1 MPQIKFRACFCFCRH
16 PGRVRLYELSPPART
31 MEKNRVLAHVGGLC
45 SYSLR
50 LQPEGFCGLKTPFRY
65 EPRVYNPWLLLALLQ
80 NISFNHITIKTNRQP
95 TCVMILSA
103 DHQLSLQ
110 EFLNLPPGEGDITYE
125 LVDGQ
130 AIAKVSHT
138 FFHSKLTRVLLYLL
152 DNWSEDKGEIYPAL
166 AVVLTRRGKNWVP
179 TPDLLYISN
188 ENLPADW
195 DEDGACSVPPDLV
208 IEIIS
213 PGQTFGQMAAKAKDY
228 LDAKVLRVWV
238 VDSKARSITVFY
250 PDAAPQTYMG
260 DELLTDSLFAGL
272 EFTVEQVFKKAKIR

>member
-1 MPQIKFRACFCFCRH
+1 
-16 PGRVRLYELSPPART
+16 
-31 MEKNRVLAHVGGLC
+31 
-45 SYSLR
+45 
-50 LQPEGFCGLKTPFRY
+50 
-65 EPRVYNPWLLLALLQ
+65 
-80 NISFNHITIKTNRQP
+80 
-95 TCVMILSA
+95 MILSA
-103 DHQLSLQ
+103 NHELTLQ

-125 LVDGQ
+125 LVNGQ
-130 AIAKVSHT
+130 AIPKVSHT
-138 FFHSKLTRVLLYLL
+138 FFHSKLTRVLLYLI
-152 DNWSEDKGEIYPAL
+152 DKWCEGRGEIYPAL
-166 AVVLTRRGKNWVP
+166 AVVLTRRGKDWVP

-228 LDAKVLRVWV
+228 LDAKVQRVWV
-238 VDSKARSITVFY
+238 VDTKARSITVFY

-272 EFTVEQVFKKAKIR
+272 EFSVEQVFEKAKIR